1 MTEREQRN
9 AIQAYN
15 RQLEQYAK
23 HLGTSSRQY
32 QHLLTIGQ
40 TAGFTFGEKGDHVIA
55 SVGKNE
61 LSKMT
66 EDIKRSI
73 ESVPKWEKTKEWY
86 TKRLNLQ
93 GKKKEEQE
101 KIMKEESEFYSNLQ
115 NTMDSLFNEV
125 YAWEREHETI
135 DSEYIIESYH
145 ENIAEAWHYTKE
157 QFNEWVEKIREE
169 MARGGTERK
178 RTYEEMSG
186 DVYNDLYG
194 AEL

>member
-9 AIQAYN
+9 AIKTYN
-15 RQLEQYAK
+15 RRLEQYGK
-23 HLGTSSRQY
+23 NLGTGSLQY
-32 QHLLTIGQ
+32 QHLLRIGK
-40 TAGFTFGEKGDHVIA
+40 TAGFTFGEKGDYVQA
-55 SVGKNE
+55 SAGQSELQKMNE
-61 LSKMT
+61 DVLKA
-66 EDIKRSI
+66 IKSI
-73 ESVPKWEKTKEWY
+73 PTWEKTKQWY
-86 TKRLNLQ
+86 TERLDLK
-93 GKKKEEQE
+93 GKTREEQKAE
-101 KIMKEESEFYSNLQ
+101 IRAEAEFYSNLQ

-135 DSEYIIESYH
+135 DSEYIIESFH
-145 ENIAEAWHYTKE
+145 ENISEAWHYTKE

-178 RTYEEMSG
+178 KEYDTLSG